1 MITST
6 RFSGASVI
14 TVIGASV
21 NEGESYRYD
30 DVDLLIL
37 TALDED
43 ARMTVM
49 ALAGR
54 CGLARG
60 TVQARLER
68 YRSLGLLRCHS
79 VRVDPAHLGRGLSA
93 MVSAELDQHLLGE
106 AVLAVSRIP
115 EVLECFAPAGETDL
129 VCRVVARDPDDLYR
143 VSEEIRLCPGILRT
157 RTSVFLRRVI
167 PYRMDRLLAAAAS
180 PGRPDIGS
188 QGSAPLDDVLRSG
201 RITGA

>member
-1 MITST
+1 M
-6 RFSGASVI
+6 SGA
-14 TVIGASV
+14 TA
-21 NEGESYRYD
+21 YRYD
-30 DVDLLIL
+30 EIDILIL

-49 ALAGR
+49 ALADR

-68 YRSLGLLRCHS
+68 YRSLGLFRKHS
-79 VRVDPAHLGRGLSA
+79 VRIDPLHLGRGLSA
-93 MVSAELDQHLLGE
+93 MVSAELDQHQLGD
-106 AVLAVSRIP
+106 AVVAVSRIP

-143 VSEEIRLCPGILRT
+143 VSEEIRLCPGIVRT

-167 PYRMDRLLAAAAS
+167 PYRMDLLLAAA
-180 PGRPDIGS
+180 RP
-188 QGSAPLDDVLRSG
+188 ARRPPE
-201 RITGA
+201 

>member
-115 EVLECFAPAGETDL
+115 EPAVPRHPAHPDQRLPTPRDSLSDGPT
-129 VCRVVARDPDDLYR
+129 VSRCRIAWQ
-143 VSEEIRLCPGILRT
+143 
-157 RTSVFLRRVI
+157 
-167 PYRMDRLLAAAAS
+167 A
-180 PGRPDIGS
+180 
-188 QGSAPLDDVLRSG
+188 
-201 RITGA
+201 